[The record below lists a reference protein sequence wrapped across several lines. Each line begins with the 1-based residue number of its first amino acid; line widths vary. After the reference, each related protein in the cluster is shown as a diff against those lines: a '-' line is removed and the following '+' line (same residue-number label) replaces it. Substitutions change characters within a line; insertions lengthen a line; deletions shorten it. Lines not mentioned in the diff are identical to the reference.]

1 LQTVV
6 LPVGVFLTWV
16 TTSKFEIL
24 QTGGNTLTEKP
35 MKSHSSL
42 QVIRDEHASLAAML
56 QSMRMMVKRGPAEDR
71 RNFFD
76 VVRAML
82 FYIDEFPERLHHPK
96 ESNLLFPK
104 VVKLVPKVMGA
115 IDKLERDHMY
125 SEKAARDMQHLLL
138 AWELLGDARR
148 AVFEE
153 AFEKYINFYLEHMSL
168 EESVILPE
176 AERCFSEDDW
186 RVLDAAFAQNAD
198 PLTGHYPPAQEF
210 EKLFSLIVTRA
221 PSPIGLG

>member
-1 LQTVV
+1 
-6 LPVGVFLTWV
+6 
-16 TTSKFEIL
+16 
-24 QTGGNTLTEKP
+24 
-35 MKSHSSL
+35 MKKHSSL

-56 QSMRMMVKRGPAEDR
+56 QSMRMMVERGPSDDR

-104 VVKLVPKVMGA
+104 VVKAAPKVMGA
-115 IDKLERDHMY
+115 VDKLERDHMY
-125 SEKAARDMQHLLL
+125 SEKAARDLQHLLL
-138 AWELLGDARR
+138 SWELLGSSRR
-148 AVFEE
+148 Q
-153 AFEKYINFYLEHMSL
+153 AFEDAFKNYVDFYLAHMHL
-168 EESVILPE
+168 EETVILPE
-176 AERCFSEDDW
+176 AERCLSEADW
-186 RVLDAAFAQNAD
+186 VLLDQAFAENAD
-198 PLTGHYPPAQEF
+198 PLTGHYPPTQAY

>member
-1 LQTVV
+1 
-6 LPVGVFLTWV
+6 
-16 TTSKFEIL
+16 
-24 QTGGNTLTEKP
+24 
-35 MKSHSSL
+35 MKKHSSL
-42 QVIRDEHASLAAML
+42 QTIRDEHASLAAML
-56 QSMRMMVKRGPAEDR
+56 QSMRMMVERGPSDDR

-104 VVKLVPKVMGA
+104 VVKATPKVMGA

-125 SEKAARDMQHLLL
+125 SEKAARDLQHLLM
-138 AWELLGDARR
+138 AWELLGATRR
-148 AVFEE
+148 Q
-153 AFEKYINFYLEHMSL
+153 AFEDAFKKYVDFYLEHMNL
-168 EESVILPE
+168 EETVILPE
-176 AERCFSEDDW
+176 AERCLSDEDW
-186 RVLDAAFAQNAD
+186 QLLDQAFAENAD
-198 PLTGHYPPAQEF
+198 PLTGHYPPTQEY